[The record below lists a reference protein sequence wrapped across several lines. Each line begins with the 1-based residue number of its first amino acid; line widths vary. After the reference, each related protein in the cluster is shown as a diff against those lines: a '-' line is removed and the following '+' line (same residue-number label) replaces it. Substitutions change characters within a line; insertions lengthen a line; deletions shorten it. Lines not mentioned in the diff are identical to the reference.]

1 MRKQTQLATLILAAS
16 LAAVAQNPATH
27 IYRSGPQWVEESNGS
42 LAAGRT
48 VRVKTIAG
56 SIKVWGGQQNNITY
70 IVRKRVCASSEESAR
85 RQFSLMRVSAANS
98 GEVAFL
104 RAESGRASHVS
115 ADFEV
120 HVPYHT
126 ALLKLDTDGGTV
138 NAANISGQVDAN
150 TGGGVIQLDQIG
162 GVVVA
167 RSGGG
172 NIEIGKANGD
182 VSLETGGGNIRV
194 VSAGGN
200 VKASSGGGDLN
211 IGSGQVM
218 VLDTGGGSIKVN
230 KCNGQ
235 VKASTGGGNLD
246 LNDIGGPAQVETG
259 GGAIHI
265 GQTRGGL
272 RAQTG
277 AGTIIAD
284 LASSRNSFT
293 NSRLETSVGDI
304 IVYVPDDLGVT
315 IRATVEVAQ
324 GRGITSDFSGLTI
337 TRSQEGMGP
346 REAYAEGNLNGG
358 GPTLHVHTVSG
369 NIEFR
374 RRNKK

>member
-85 RQFSLMRVSAANS
+85 RQFSLMRVSASTS
-98 GEVAFL
+98 GDVAFL

-162 GVVVA
+162 GGGVA
-167 RSGGG
+167 SGGGG
-172 NIEIGKANGD
+172 NIENGKDSSD
-182 VSLETGGGNIRV
+182 VSLENRGGNNPAV
-194 VSAGGN
+194 VAGGDTN
-200 VKASSGGGDLN
+200 GD
-211 IGSGQVM
+211 S
-218 VLDTGGGSIKVN
+218 DT
-230 KCNGQ
+230 
-235 VKASTGGGNLD
+235 A
-246 LNDIGGPAQVETG
+246 
-259 GGAIHI
+259 
-265 GQTRGGL
+265 
-272 RAQTG
+272 
-277 AGTIIAD
+277 
-284 LASSRNSFT
+284 
-293 NSRLETSVGDI
+293 
-304 IVYVPDDLGVT
+304 
-315 IRATVEVAQ
+315 
-324 GRGITSDFSGLTI
+324 
-337 TRSQEGMGP
+337 
-346 REAYAEGNLNGG
+346 
-358 GPTLHVHTVSG
+358 
-369 NIEFR
+369 
-374 RRNKK
+374 

>member
-1 MRKQTQLATLILAAS
+1 LSAS
-16 LAAVAQNPATH
+16 
-27 IYRSGPQWVEESNGS
+27 
-42 LAAGRT
+42 
-48 VRVKTIAG
+48 
-56 SIKVWGGQQNNITY
+56 TY
-70 IVRKRVCASSEESAR
+70 
-85 RQFSLMRVSAANS
+85 

-104 RAESGRASHVS
+104 RAESARKSSRVS

-167 RSGGG
+167 KSGGG

-235 VKASTGGGNLD
+235 VKASTGGGNLE

-265 GQTRGGL
+265 GPTHGGL

-284 LASSRNSFT
+284 LAASRNSFT

-337 TRSQEGMGP
+337 TRAQEGMGP

-358 GPTLHVHTVSG
+358 GPILHVHTVSG

>member
-1 MRKQTQLATLILAAS
+1 MILVAS
-16 LAAVAQNPATH
+16 LAAVAQNPATR
-27 IYRSGPQWVEESNGS
+27 IYRSGAQWIEESNGS
-42 LAAGRT
+42 LAAAKT

-56 SIKVWGGQQNNITY
+56 SIKVQGGEQNNVTY

-85 RQFSLMRVSAANS
+85 KEFSLMRLSASNS

-104 RAESGRASHVS
+104 RAESGRRSQVS

-182 VSLETGGGNIRV
+182 VSLETGGGNIHV

-218 VLDTGGGSIKVN
+218 VLDTGGGYIKVN

-235 VKASTGGGNLD
+235 VKASTSGGNLE

-284 LASSRNSFT
+284 LAASRNSFT

-315 IRATVEVAQ
+315 IHATVEIAQ
-324 GRGITSDFSGLTI
+324 GRGITSDISGLTI
-337 TRSQEGMGP
+337 TRAQEGMGP

-358 GPTLHVHTVSG
+358 GPVLHVHTVSG

-374 RRNKK
+374 RSNKK